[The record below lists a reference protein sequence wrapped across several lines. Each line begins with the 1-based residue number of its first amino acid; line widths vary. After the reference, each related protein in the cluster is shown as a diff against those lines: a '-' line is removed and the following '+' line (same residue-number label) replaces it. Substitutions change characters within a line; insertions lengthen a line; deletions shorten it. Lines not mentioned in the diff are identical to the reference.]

1 MKKVLIFAVAFACF
15 ANTPAFAEEGMWLFT
30 NPPTQ
35 AIEEKYDFTL
45 TPGWLENVQ
54 KSSIRF
60 GQGGSAS
67 FVSPQGLVMT
77 NHHVGVG
84 VVQRMSSAD
93 NDMVRNGYLAATLAD
108 ELKCPGVELN
118 VLWEVRDVT
127 EKVHAAVRPGLAG
140 DAAEQARRAA
150 IATIE
155 SEATAETGLKCQV
168 AAFFN
173 GGLYHLYCY
182 KKYTDVRLVFAPEQ
196 SIGFFG
202 GDPDNFEYP
211 RYCLD
216 VMFFR
221 AYENDMPAETPNFLR
236 FSENGAVDDE
246 LVFVSGHP
254 GRTNR
259 FKTIAELKF
268 YRDKLN
274 PYGMEKVYRKE
285 VAMKAYAEMGAENLR
300 QVQTD
305 IFRWTNYRKVRLGV
319 LTSLQDESLM
329 NRKIAE
335 EKGLREAITRARL
348 LNPNEVS
355 PWLQIERALKQW
367 ETIMYPHDLLEVGEG
382 FNTPLFSYAR
392 TIVRVMQES
401 QKPEEKRLP
410 GYADADLP
418 GIRAGLETPT
428 PIYENVEIVKLSDSL
443 TLLVEK
449 LGAEDPLVRQIM
461 AGKSPQNRALELI
474 KGTKLSDAEKRLEI
488 FDAAIENRLI
498 ATDDPM
504 VQLALAV
511 DKKAREVRNIMETR
525 VEEPMRQA
533 YTKIADARFK
543 LYGTTAYPDATFTLR
558 LTYGQ
563 IKGVTDPDGTQHPP
577 YTVMGDTFKHGEA
590 HDFIPP
596 YNLPESWLK
605 ARDQIKYDTPMNTIS
620 TTDTIGGN
628 SGSPMLNRAG
638 EIVGILFDGNRVA
651 HARSFIYDD
660 THIRSVSVC
669 STSIIESLRAVY
681 GAERLLAELGK
692 KAENAAAAATE

>member
-1 MKKVLIFAVAFACF
+1 MKKIFVFAVIFACF
-15 ANTPAFAEEGMWLFT
+15 APLSVFAEEGMWLFT

-35 AIEEKYDFTL
+35 AIEKAYNFTL
-45 TPGWLENVQ
+45 TPEWLENVQ

-60 GQGGSAS
+60 GRGGSAS
-67 FVSPQGLVMT
+67 FVSPKGLVMT

-93 NDMVRNGYLAATLAD
+93 NDMVQNGYYAATLAD
-108 ELKCPGVELN
+108 ELKCTGVELN

-127 EKVHAAVRPGLAG
+127 EKVHTAVRPGLAG
-140 DAAEQARRAA
+140 DAAEQARRTV
-150 IATIE
+150 ISKIE
-155 SEATAETGLKCQV
+155 SEASTETGLKCEV

-182 KKYTDVRLVFAPEQ
+182 KKYTDIRLVFAPEQ
-196 SIGFFG
+196 AIGFFG

-221 AYENDMPAETPNFLR
+221 AYENDVPAETPNFLK
-236 FSENGAVDDE
+236 FSANGATDDE

-259 FKTIAELKF
+259 FQTVSELKF

-285 VAMKAYAEMGAENLR
+285 VTMKAYGEMSAEHLR

-329 NRKIAE
+329 SRKEAE
-335 EKGLREAITRARL
+335 EKALRDEITRARL
-348 LNPNEVS
+348 LNANEVS

-367 ETIMYPHDLLEVGEG
+367 ETVMYPYDLLEVGEG

-392 TIVRVMQES
+392 SIVRAGQES
-401 QKPEEKRLP
+401 QKPDEKRLR
-410 GYADADLP
+410 GYLVADLP
-418 GIRAGLETPT
+418 GIRASLETQSPF
-428 PIYENVEIVKLSDSL
+428 YENVEIAKLSDSL
-443 TLLVEK
+443 TLIVEK

-474 KGTKLSDAEKRLEI
+474 KRTKLFDATKRLEM
-488 FDAAIENRLI
+488 FDAAAESGMI

-504 VQLALAV
+504 VQLVLAI
-511 DKKAREVRNIMETR
+511 DKRAREVRNAMETR

-543 LYGTTAYPDATFTLR
+543 LYGTTVYPDATFTLR

-563 IKGVTDPDGTQHPP
+563 IKGVTDPDGATHPGW
-577 YTVMGDTFKHGEA
+577 TVMGDTFKHGEA
-590 HDFIPP
+590 RNFIPP
-596 YNLPESWLK
+596 YNLPESWLQ
-605 ARDQIKYDTPMNTIS
+605 ARDRIKYDTPMNTIS

-628 SGSPMLNRAG
+628 SGSPMLNKAG

-669 STSIIESLRAVY
+669 STAIIEAIKSVY
-681 GAERLLAELGK
+681 AAERLLEELGQK
-692 KAENAAAAATE
+692 VEE

>member
-1 MKKVLIFAVAFACF
+1 MKKQLLVAVICGLIGCSSAV
-15 ANTPAFAEEGMWLFT
+15 AEEGMWLFT
-30 NPPTQ
+30 NPPTE
-35 AIEEKYDFTL
+35 AVAEKYGVTL
-45 TPGWLENVQ
+45 TPEWLEQVQ

-60 GQGGSAS
+60 GNGGSAS
-67 FVSPQGLVMT
+67 FVSPNGLVMT
-77 NHHVGVG
+77 NHHVGVSAL
-84 VVQRMSSAD
+84 QRMSTPD
-93 NDMVRNGYLAATLAD
+93 DDLVQNGYYAETPAD
-108 ELKCPGVELN
+108 ERKCSGIELN

-127 EKVHAAVRPGLAG
+127 AQVHEAVRPGLAG

-150 IATIE
+150 IAKIE
-155 SEATAETGLKCQV
+155 TEAGEETGLKCDV
-168 AAFFN
+168 VAFFN

-182 KKYTDVRLVFAPEQ
+182 KKYTDIRLVFAPEQ
-196 SIGFFG
+196 KIGFFG

-221 AYENDMPAETPNFLR
+221 AYENDQPAETPNYLK
-236 FSENGAVDDE
+236 FSENGATDNE

-259 FKTIAELKF
+259 FKTVAELKF

-285 VAMKAYAEMGAENLR
+285 VTMKAYGEMSTEHLR

-319 LTSLQDESLM
+319 LTALQDASLM
-329 NRKIAE
+329 ARKEAE
-335 EKGLREAITRARL
+335 EKALRDEITRARL
-348 LNPNEVS
+348 LNTNEVS

-367 ETIMYPHDLLEVGEG
+367 ETIMYAHDLLETGEG
-382 FNTPLFSYAR
+382 FNTPLFNYAR
-392 TIVRVMQES
+392 QLVRTAQES
-401 QKPEEKRLP
+401 QKPDDKRLR
-410 GYADADLP
+410 GYLTTDLP
-418 GIRAGLETPT
+418 GIRTSLETVM
-428 PIYENVEIVKLSDSL
+428 PIYEAVEIAKLSDSL
-443 TLLVEK
+443 SMLMEK
-449 LGAEDPLVRQIM
+449 LGADDPLVKSIM
-461 AGKSPQNRALELI
+461 VGKSPQNRALELV
-474 KGTKLSDAEKRLEI
+474 KGTMLFDAQKRVEL
-488 FDAAIENRLI
+488 FDAAAGVGQI
-498 ATDDPM
+498 ATDDAM

-511 DKKAREVRNIMETR
+511 DKRAREVRGVMETR

-543 LYGTTAYPDATFTLR
+543 LYGTTVYPDATFTLR

-563 IKGVTDPDGTQHPP
+563 IKGVTDPDGATHPAW
-577 YTVMGDTFKHGEA
+577 TVMGDTFKHGEA
-590 HDFIPP
+590 HNYIAP
-596 YNLPESWLK
+596 YTLPNSWMQ
-605 ARDQIKYDTPMNTIS
+605 ARDQIQYDTPMNTIS

-628 SGSPMLNRAG
+628 SGSPMINAAG

-669 STSIIESLRAVY
+669 STAIIESLKSVY
-681 GAERLLAELGK
+681 TVERLLEELGQ
-692 KAENAAAAATE
+692 

>member
-1 MKKVLIFAVAFACF
+1 MKKILLFAVAFACF
-15 ANTPAFAEEGMWLFT
+15 ANVPGFAEEGMWLFT
-30 NPPTQ
+30 NPPTE
-35 AIEEKYDFTL
+35 AIAEKYGVTL
-45 TPGWLENVQ
+45 TPEWLENVQ

-60 GQGGSAS
+60 ASSGSAS
-67 FVSPQGLVMT
+67 FVSPKGLVMT

-84 VVQRMSSAD
+84 TVQRMSSAD
-93 NDMVRNGYLAATLAD
+93 NDLVLNGYYAATQAD

-118 VLWEVRDVT
+118 VLWDVRDVT
-127 EKVHAAVRPGLAG
+127 EKVHAAVRPGLMG

-150 IATIE
+150 IVTIE
-155 SEATAETGLKCQV
+155 NEANAETGLKCTV
-168 AAFFN
+168 VPFFN

-182 KKYTDVRLVFAPEQ
+182 KKYTDIRLVFAPEQ
-196 SIGFFG
+196 KIGFFG

-221 AYENDMPAETPNFLR
+221 AYENDAPAETPNYLK
-236 FSENGAVDDE
+236 FSESGAIDDE

-259 FKTIAELKF
+259 FKTVAELKF

-274 PYGMEKVYRKE
+274 PFGMEKVYRKE
-285 VAMKAYAEMGAENLR
+285 VTLKAYAEMSAENLR

-329 NRKIAE
+329 SRKEAE
-335 EKGLREAITRARL
+335 EKKLREEITRARL

-367 ETIMYPHDLLEVGEG
+367 ETIMFAHDLLETGEG
-382 FNTPLFSYAR
+382 FNTPLFGYAR
-392 TIVRVMQES
+392 VIVRAATEA
-401 QKPEEKRLP
+401 QKPEDKRLR
-410 GYADADLP
+410 GYTSEDLP
-418 GIRAGLETPT
+418 AIRASLEAQT
-428 PIYENVEIVKLSDSL
+428 PIYENVEIAKLSDSL

-461 AGKSPQNRALELI
+461 AGKSPQNRALELT
-474 KGTKLSDAEKRLEI
+474 KGSKLFDAKNRVEM
-488 FDAAIENRLI
+488 FDAAIEGGLI

-504 VQLALAV
+504 VQLALTI
-511 DKKAREVRNIMETR
+511 DKRAREVRNVMETR

-543 LYGTTAYPDATFTLR
+543 LYGTTVYPDATFTLR

-563 IKGVTDPDGTQHPP
+563 IMGVTDPDGAKHPAW
-577 YTVMGDTFKHGEA
+577 TVMGDTFKHGEA

-596 YNLPESWLK
+596 YQLPESWLQ
-605 ARDQIKYDTPMNTIS
+605 ARERIKYDTPMNTIS

-628 SGSPMLNRAG
+628 SGSPMLNAAG

-669 STSIIESLRAVY
+669 STAIIEALKSVY
-681 GAERLLAELGK
+681 ATERLLEELGQK
-692 KAENAAAAATE
+692 